1 MGSSCSRNVPI
12 VERPRAIDEEVCC
25 ICMQRM
31 NADDRFLLKCNH
43 AFCKTCISRWME
55 VGTTCPS
62 CRAAISG
69 IETIA
74 TMRTELLS
82 YSILLAALLHGA
94 QHESMKG
101 LLWMAYCVTEPW
113 NEERE
118 FASND
123 MLKVLIPDA
132 FSNELRDRRADVER
146 HKAALDLI
154 SSPGVMY
161 ADLIESIKVSVA
173 NNGTRETVAKFS
185 CDDLDKTYV
194 DTALSR
200 SFARFMEYAP
210 EYVDDPVFELLK
222 GEDDIRVLAKKM
234 KGKAA
239 QLNAMTD
246 AAEFMGA
253 LKSLI
258 PQ

>member
-1 MGSSCSRNVPI
+1 
-12 VERPRAIDEEVCC
+12 
-25 ICMQRM
+25 MQRM
-31 NADDRFLLKCNH
+31 NADDRFSLECNH
-43 AFCKTCISRWME
+43 AFCRTCIRRWME

-62 CRAAISG
+62 CRTAIRG

-82 YSILLAALLHGA
+82 YSILLAALLYGE

-113 NEERE
+113 NEEKE

-132 FSNELRDRRADVER
+132 FSNELRDRMADVER

-154 SSPGVMY
+154 SLPDVKY
-161 ADLIESIKVSVA
+161 AGLIESIKVSVA
-173 NNGTRETVAKFS
+173 AIGMRETVAKFS
-185 CDDLDKTYV
+185 ADLDETYV

-200 SFARFMEYAP
+200 SLTRFMEYAP
-210 EYVDDPVFELLK
+210 EYVDDPVFEQLK
-222 GEDDIRVLAKKM
+222 GEDESGSSRRR
-234 KGKAA
+234 
-239 QLNAMTD
+239 
-246 AAEFMGA
+246 
-253 LKSLI
+253 
-258 PQ
+258 